1 MKQTDFIQTFKA
13 NNPEASTE
21 EVFRAWFA
29 HLGQLGKR
37 GQQKNANPLSITA
50 FCKHVG
56 ISRNTYYKN
65 QGKYLPLYN
74 NFLKNHT
81 KDDYKNN

>member
-1 MKQTDFIQTFKA
+1 MKQTEFIKQYQA
-13 NNPEASTE
+13 EHPEASTE
-21 EVFRAWFA
+21 EVFKAWFA

-50 FCKHVG
+50 FCQKQG

-65 QGKYLPLYN
+65 QAKYLPLYS

-81 KDDYKNN
+81 KD